1 MRQSLF
7 LTCAAL
13 ALIAAPAFAQM
24 GGGMEG
30 GMGGGMGGKR
40 GGGQMGGSKGG
51 GHRGGG
57 RGGEQPGGKGEAPG
71 GPNRPVPQQ
80 LPVAMRLTGVVN
92 IFGQSKNAEGGTI
105 TSDKPD
111 VSAIFISRG
120 GALTLKNVSLSTS
133 GPVSLIDDSRGSGL
147 NSALLI
153 NQGGQADMTG
163 GKIATSGLGANAA
176 YAAGP
181 GAKLSLHNVAIATT
195 ASNAHGVDAL
205 DGAALNGVNLTIS
218 TMGDNAPAIASR
230 RAQPVT
236 LSDLTLHTAAS
247 ESPLLL
253 AEGDM
258 NVSNVKGE
266 AERDDGL
273 AVIGP
278 HRVSLQNPDLQADG
292 YAISVTG
299 GAQGARPGGPQG
311 PMAGPRMAGAMAGP
325 MPGGDYDSGDDPD
338 SGKVRPVT
346 SLLATPAQQRGAD
359 IAVTGGA
366 LRGERAA
373 LAVSN
378 AHAHIVLTGVALQS
392 GSGVILKSAAGQTGS
407 LGRNGGDADLELH
420 GETVSG
426 DFSTDAIS
434 SIRVSLLDQSHLTG
448 KTTANTD
455 VTLDAGSDWTLN
467 DDAHVGKLVVTGLD
481 APDAIKNIRSGGHTL
496 YYDPH
501 RNPWLDH
508 KTWPLPGGGQLT
520 PDI

>member
-7 LTCAAL
+7 LACAAL

-24 GGGMEG
+24 GDGMEG
-30 GMGGGMGGKR
+30 GMGGQMGGR
-40 GGGQMGGSKGG
+40 MRGQGGGQ
-51 GHRGGG
+51 RGG
-57 RGGEQPGGKGEAPG
+57 RGEQPGGKGETPT

-147 NSALLI
+147 DSALLI

-181 GAKLSLHNVAIATT
+181 GAKLSLHNVVIATT
-195 ASNAHGVDAL
+195 ASHAHGVDAL
-205 DGAALNGVNLTIS
+205 DGAALNGGNLTVS

-230 RAQPVT
+230 RAQPMT
-236 LSDLTLHTAAS
+236 LSDLSLHTAAS

-258 NVSNVKGE
+258 SVSNVKGE

-278 HRVSLQNPDLQADG
+278 HRVSLQNPALQADG

-311 PMAGPRMAGAMAGP
+311 PMAGPRA
-325 MPGGDYDSGDDPD
+325 
-338 SGKVRPVT
+338 
-346 SLLATPAQQRGAD
+346 
-359 IAVTGGA
+359 
-366 LRGERAA
+366 
-373 LAVSN
+373 
-378 AHAHIVLTGVALQS
+378 
-392 GSGVILKSAAGQTGS
+392 
-407 LGRNGGDADLELH
+407 
-420 GETVSG
+420 
-426 DFSTDAIS
+426 
-434 SIRVSLLDQSHLTG
+434 
-448 KTTANTD
+448 
-455 VTLDAGSDWTLN
+455 
-467 DDAHVGKLVVTGLD
+467 
-481 APDAIKNIRSGGHTL
+481 
-496 YYDPH
+496 
-501 RNPWLDH
+501 
-508 KTWPLPGGGQLT
+508 
-520 PDI
+520 